1 MRFKTAVPSVALA
14 KDGGL
19 VNATQLRYC
28 WRRMELESPRTAE
41 LRYNLV
47 AEGFYM
53 TKLRKALLEIFAK
66 DMKPFSVD
74 EIQGHLQKFDA
85 PVHKV
90 SLYRELEVLVNA
102 GVINPIYFHD
112 HIKRYEFAEHKHHH
126 HVVCIK
132 CNAIADVDVS
142 DDFDDL
148 QYRIEKKSKFTI
160 LRHSLEFFGL
170 CKNCVSA

>member
-1 MRFKTAVPSVALA
+1 MK
-14 KDGGL
+14 
-19 VNATQLRYC
+19 
-28 WRRMELESPRTAE
+28 LETPRTAE

-47 AEGFYM
+47 AEGFCM

-74 EIQGHLQKFDA
+74 EIQGRLKKFDTL
-85 PVHKV
+85 VHKV

-112 HIKRYEFAEHKHHH
+112 HIQRYEFAEHKHHH

-142 DDFDDL
+142 DDFDIV
-148 QYRIEKKSKFTI
+148 QYQIEKKSKFTI

-170 CKNCVSA
+170 CKKCVSA